1 MITSR
6 IEKIRSEKQKTGDG
20 EFEGALRLNA
30 LMEYQK
36 FWVEDVPAA
45 LHLPY
50 HILGYNSLWDI
61 CKATFT
67 EITPSDGNTS
77 GAGKKRS

>member
-1 MITSR
+1 
-6 IEKIRSEKQKTGDG
+6 
-20 EFEGALRLNA
+20 
-30 LMEYQK
+30 
-36 FWVEDVPAA
+36 VPAA

-67 EITPSDGNTS
+67 EITPSDESTS